1 MDVRKYARA
10 FDQVER
16 DYEHAVAA
24 FGVPFEASESCL
36 DRVAPKL
43 PRRVLAI
50 AKMVKAPCGAA
61 GFLLH
66 AWPAERGSERRH
78 FLSTCAV
85 RGIAISASI
94 PTKTTTSIF

>member
-1 MDVRKYARA
+1 MDASTHGHSTRSNATTNMLSPPSAFLSRLRNRA
-10 FDQVER
+10 
-16 DYEHAVAA
+16 
-24 FGVPFEASESCL
+24 L

-50 AKMVKAPCGAA
+50 AKMVRAPCGAA

-66 AWPAERGSERRH
+66 VWPVERGSEQRH

-94 PTKTTTSIF
+94 PTRTTTSIF

>member
-1 MDVRKYARA
+1 MDVHKYAQA

-24 FGVPFEASESCL
+24 FGVLRNRVL

-50 AKMVKAPCGAA
+50 VKMVKAPCGAA

-66 AWPAERGSERRH
+66 AWPVERGSEQRH

-94 PTKTTTSIF
+94 PTRTTTSIF